1 MIAATRGH
9 ALSRGEGTAL
19 WTLGALFTVK
29 ASSAQTGGAFS
40 LLEFEQPG
48 GTEPPPHI
56 HAKED
61 ESFFVLDGEM
71 AVMCGD
77 DRFTATAGSFV
88 FLPRGI
94 VHGFTILGDTPLRG
108 LVLTLPGGFDQFVM
122 EMGEPALSRTIPAG
136 GPPDMARL
144 MALTAKYGI
153 ELQIPGA

>member
-1 MIAATRGH
+1 MRERVARLKLHGKSERRH
-9 ALSRGEGTAL
+9 ERS
-19 WTLGALFTVK
+19 V
-29 ASSAQTGGAFS
+29 SGGWPS
-40 LLEFEQPG
+40 LRER
-48 GTEPPPHI
+48 
-56 HAKED
+56 
-61 ESFFVLDGEM
+61 
-71 AVMCGD
+71 GD

-108 LVLTLPGGFDQFVM
+108 LVLTLPGGFDQFVT